1 MMNKGNHEFRVG
13 GREDLE
19 AKASVH
25 GVPDAF
31 AEGLIFPLPPF
42 EGPVAFQKSD
52 APDLFRI
59 VWASPEMEEF
69 RKAAQ
74 IVKRVWEEWMQEMQ
88 PIFAAVQQALLQFGK
103 ATQEAYDPD
112 LARWEDEGGQ

>member
-13 GREDLE
+13 GLEDLE

-25 GVPDAF
+25 GVPDSV
-31 AEGLIFPLPPF
+31 AEGLIIPLPEVKKPMD
-42 EGPVAFQKSD
+42 ASD
-52 APDLFRI
+52 MARI

-69 RKAAQ
+69 RKTMEML
-74 IVKRVWEEWMQEMQ
+74 KSVWKEWMHDIQ
-88 PIFAAVQQALLQFGK
+88 PIFEAVKQAMLQFGK
-103 ATQEAYDPD
+103 TTQEAYDPD